1 MNKKKVITNTF
12 ITVIAGLLA
21 LLFYSFHI
29 NDKNFSN
36 KINIEDSEINSI
48 EVTKI
53 SRNSGERPVIN
64 VTNQKEIKAIKD
76 VLRDS
81 KWVKESQSF
90 KSEDFY
96 SVIIKKDNYTLGE
109 VFIIGNQSFLLSN
122 NKDLNSYSD
131 NYIFKDNS
139 LVIENL
145 FK

>member
-1 MNKKKVITNTF
+1 M
-12 ITVIAGLLA
+12 
-21 LLFYSFHI
+21 
-29 NDKNFSN
+29 
-36 KINIEDSEINSI
+36 
-48 EVTKI
+48 TKI

-96 SVIIKKDNYTLGE
+96 SVIIKKDNYILGE

-122 NKDLNSYSD
+122 NKDQNSYSD

>member
-64 VTNQKEIKAIKD
+64 VTNQKEIKAIMD

-81 KWVKESQSF
+81 KWVKESQRF

>member
-81 KWVKESQSF
+81 KWVKESKSF